1 MNFFQAQEEA
11 RQRTKWLVVY
21 FAMAVIAIIVSAY
34 IGVAGS
40 IALIAPRQQHFEF
53 NPFLWNGNL
62 FAIVGL
68 FTVVI
73 ILGGVAYKSLQLKKG
88 GGAVA
93 EAMGGRPV
101 LPDSGDFKERQLL
114 NVVEE
119 MAIASGTPVPL
130 VYVMDQEMG
139 INAFAAGTEP
149 SDAAIGVTRGCME
162 LLSRAELQ
170 GVIAHEFSHIRNG
183 DMKLNMRL
191 IGFIFGILVL
201 MIVGRIL
208 LSSLRYTRP
217 SRNNKEGGGLL
228 VVLLVSGLVL
238 FLVGAVGGFFARLIQ
253 AAVSR
258 QREFLADA
266 SAVQFT
272 RDPGGLIGAFKKI
285 GGWGERAQVKSPQ
298 ASAASHIFF
307 AEGGLFRWGLATHP
321 PLRVRIRALDPNVKV
336 TYFDEVALPEVEV
349 NESTSTSAELVG
361 LSSPA
366 IGAAS
371 VPVAD
376 RMALLGEDTDWKLEA
391 GQKIYASIDEKWHAA
406 ARDRR
411 KAQVLIFAML
421 LSTDPKKREEQVQ
434 GLGQGMGQDY
444 VEVLCEWQESIEPLH
459 SEAKIAI
466 LDLCIPTLRRLSQS
480 ECQRLLQMLDWVIA
494 SDERVDIFEFMLQYA
509 LSKHLFGHFAPG
521 RHKQRRRPK
530 AGLPAS
536 GDILL
541 SLLAWNGR
549 DTEGAEKSFKF
560 AVQGST
566 PFEGWEPSLLGEGV
580 FSSEMVLGALSEFDQ
595 AAPPVKKTILQMC
608 GLVAAED
615 GVLTSEEAELLR
627 IVADGIGSGIPP
639 FSS

>member
-11 RQRTKWLVVY
+11 RQRTKWLVFY
-21 FAMAVIAIIVSAY
+21 FVMAVVAIILVAY
-34 IGVAGS
+34 FG
-40 IALIAPRQQHFEF
+40 IAATMHLLPSLTVFDFDR
-53 NPFLWNGNL
+53 FLWSADL
-62 FAIVGL
+62 FAIVSL
-68 FTVVI
+68 VTVVI
-73 ILGGVAYKSLQLKKG
+73 ILGGAAYKSVELRRG
-88 GGAVA
+88 GRAVA
-93 EAMGGRPV
+93 EAMGARPV
-101 LPDSGDFKERQLL
+101 LPDTGDFRERQLL

-130 VYVMDQEMG
+130 VYVMDTEMG
-139 INAFAAGTEP
+139 INAFAAGNEP
-149 SDAAIGVTRGCME
+149 SDAVIGVTRGCME
-162 LLSRAELQ
+162 LLSRSELQ

-208 LSSLRYTRP
+208 LSSLRYARP

-321 PLRVRIRALDPNVKV
+321 PLRVRIRALDPNVKI

-421 LSTDPKKREEQVQ
+421 LSTDPKKRKEQVQ
-434 GLGQGMGQDY
+434 GLGEGMGRDY
-444 VEVLCEWQESIEPLH
+444 VDVLCKWQESIEPLH

-480 ECQRLLQMLDWVIA
+480 ECQRLMQMLDWVIA

-566 PFEGWEPSLLGEGV
+566 PFEGWEPSLLGEGA

>member
-11 RQRTKWLVVY
+11 RQRTKWLVFY
-21 FAMAVIAIIVSAY
+21 FVMAVVAIILVAY
-34 IGVAGS
+34 FG
-40 IALIAPRQQHFEF
+40 IAATIYLLPSLSVFDFDR
-53 NPFLWNGNL
+53 FLWSADL
-62 FAIVGL
+62 FAIVSL
-68 FTVVI
+68 VTVVI
-73 ILGGVAYKSLQLKKG
+73 ILGGAAYKSVELRRG
-88 GGAVA
+88 GRAVA
-93 EAMGGRPV
+93 EAMGARPV
-101 LPDSGDFKERQLL
+101 LPDTGDFRERQLL

-130 VYVMDQEMG
+130 VYVMDTEMG
-139 INAFAAGTEP
+139 INAFAAGNEP
-149 SDAAIGVTRGCME
+149 SDAVIGVTRGCME
-162 LLSRAELQ
+162 LLSRSELQ

-208 LSSLRYTRP
+208 LSSLRYARP

-321 PLRVRIRALDPNVKV
+321 PLRVRIRALDPNVKI

-421 LSTDPKKREEQVQ
+421 LSTDPKKRKEQVQ
-434 GLGQGMGQDY
+434 GLGEGMGRDY
-444 VEVLCEWQESIEPLH
+444 VDVLCKWQESIEPLH

-480 ECQRLLQMLDWVIA
+480 ECQRLMQMLDWVIA

-549 DTEGAEKSFKF
+549 DTERAEKSFKF

-566 PFEGWEPSLLGEGV
+566 PFEGWEPSLLGEGA

>member
-11 RQRTKWLVVY
+11 RQRTKWLVFY
-21 FAMAVIAIIVSAY
+21 FVMAVVAIILVAY
-34 IGVAGS
+34 FG
-40 IALIAPRQQHFEF
+40 IAATMYLLPSLNVFDFDR
-53 NPFLWNGNL
+53 FLWSADL
-62 FAIVGL
+62 FAIVSL
-68 FTVVI
+68 VTVVI
-73 ILGGVAYKSLQLKKG
+73 ILGGAAYKSVELRRG
-88 GGAVA
+88 GRAVA
-93 EAMGGRPV
+93 EAMGARPV
-101 LPDSGDFKERQLL
+101 LPDTGDFRERQLL

-130 VYVMDQEMG
+130 VYVMDTEMG
-139 INAFAAGTEP
+139 INAFAAGNEP
-149 SDAAIGVTRGCME
+149 SDAVIGVTRGCME
-162 LLSRAELQ
+162 LLSRSELQ

-208 LSSLRYTRP
+208 LSSLRYARP

-321 PLRVRIRALDPNVKV
+321 PLRVRIRALDPNVKI

-421 LSTDPKKREEQVQ
+421 LSTDPKKRKEQVQ
-434 GLGQGMGQDY
+434 GLGEGMGRDY
-444 VEVLCEWQESIEPLH
+444 VDVLCKWQESIEPLH

-480 ECQRLLQMLDWVIA
+480 ECQRLMQMLDWVIA

-566 PFEGWEPSLLGEGV
+566 PFEGWEPSLLGEGA

>member
-11 RQRTKWLVVY
+11 RQRTKWLVFY
-21 FAMAVIAIIVSAY
+21 FVMAVVAIILVAY
-34 IGVAGS
+34 FG
-40 IALIAPRQQHFEF
+40 IAATIYLLPSLSVFDFDR
-53 NPFLWNGNL
+53 FLWSADL
-62 FAIVGL
+62 FAIVSL
-68 FTVVI
+68 VTVVI
-73 ILGGVAYKSLQLKKG
+73 ILGGAAYKSVELRRG
-88 GGAVA
+88 GRAVA
-93 EAMGGRPV
+93 EAMGARPV
-101 LPDSGDFKERQLL
+101 LPDTGDFRERQLL

-130 VYVMDQEMG
+130 VYVMDTEMG
-139 INAFAAGTEP
+139 INAFAAGNEP
-149 SDAAIGVTRGCME
+149 SDAVIGVTRGCME
-162 LLSRAELQ
+162 LLSRSELQ

-208 LSSLRYTRP
+208 LSSLRYARP

-321 PLRVRIRALDPNVKV
+321 PLRVRIRALDPKVKV

-421 LSTDPKKREEQVQ
+421 LSTDPKKRKEQVQ
-434 GLGQGMGQDY
+434 GLGEGMGRDY
-444 VEVLCEWQESIEPLH
+444 VDVLCKWQESIEPLH

-480 ECQRLLQMLDWVIA
+480 ECQRLMQMLDWVIA

-549 DTEGAEKSFKF
+549 DTERAEKSFKF

-566 PFEGWEPSLLGEGV
+566 PFEGWEPALLGEGA